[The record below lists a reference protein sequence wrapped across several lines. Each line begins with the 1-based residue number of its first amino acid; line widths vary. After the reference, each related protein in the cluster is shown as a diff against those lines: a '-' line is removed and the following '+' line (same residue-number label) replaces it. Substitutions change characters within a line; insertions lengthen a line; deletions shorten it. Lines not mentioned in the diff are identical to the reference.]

1 MKDIEQCPK
10 CGNYFTVEERFA
22 GFPGCKESEE
32 IFCPHDGCDYYYT
45 RRSNGV
51 FQTYKAKQPKK
62 EANKEIKD
70 K

>member
-1 MKDIEQCPK
+1 MRDIEQCPK
-10 CGNYFTVEERFA
+10 CKKYFTVEEQFA

-32 IFCPHDGCDYYYT
+32 IYCPHQGCDYYYT

-51 FQTYKAKQPKK
+51 FQTYKA
-62 EANKEIKD
+62 EAPEEESKVKS